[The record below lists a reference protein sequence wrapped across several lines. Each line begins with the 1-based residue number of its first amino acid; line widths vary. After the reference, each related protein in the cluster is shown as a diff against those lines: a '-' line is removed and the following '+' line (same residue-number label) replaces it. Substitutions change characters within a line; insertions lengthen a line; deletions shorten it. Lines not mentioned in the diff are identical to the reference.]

1 MKMARRTTALV
12 IATLSLVVMLLP
24 ISASL
29 AVRSAPK
36 AITPNISSE
45 SVLNFGVGGRKIN
58 NSAFDFENLKPVEN
72 ANAFALLRLASSSSR
87 YSSICTWNNISPET
101 DDMKAPQ
108 LQTILRSAMLS
119 INSFGPKK
127 ISISA
132 SMLSRRSVY
141 RMGLSSLKL
150 QYYAGG
156 RWMTVFG
163 LGNSYVYNSESY
175 YYSTIRANMLSR
187 GYYRVSA
194 TFLFTEQNVTSTMTR
209 TTANIR
215 CR

>member
-1 MKMARRTTALV
+1 MKTARRTTALV

-36 AITPNISSE
+36 AIAPSIATDSM
-45 SVLNFGVGGRKIN
+45 LNFGISQQQLYD
-58 NSAFDFENLKPVEN
+58 SAFKNDEFTDI
-72 ANAFALLRLASSSSR
+72 ANEFARLRLSTFSSV
-87 YSSICTWNNISPET
+87 YSSVCTWNSPEISPN
-101 DDMKAPQ
+101 DMKAPQ
-108 LQTILRSAMLS
+108 IQTILRSAMLS
-119 INSFGPKK
+119 INSFGPGK
-127 ISISA
+127 ISVTA
-132 SMLSRRSVY
+132 SILSRRPVY

-150 QYYAGG
+150 QYYCGG

-175 YYSTIRANMLSR
+175 YFSTIRSNMLSR
-187 GYYRVSA
+187 GYYRVLA
-194 TFLFTEQNVTSTMTR
+194 TFSFTESNVTSTMTR